1 MVTLIGM
8 GSGKWEALSAQAQLS
23 RRQRDVI
30 INDQH
35 LLRRYLVEIRRRR
48 NGIAAEIHISG
59 RFHQQTA
66 HLAQHRLAAVR
77 LELHLIQ
84 LCAALFRQ
92 FFHGQKSGVV
102 PGVLIFQ
109 TGIAQPGNDPGQPAV
124 QIPGRPR
131 LDLLE

>member
-8 GSGKWEALSAQAQLS
+8 GSGKWEALSAQAQFS

-48 NGIAAEIHISG
+48 NGIDAEIHISG

-66 HLAQHRLAAVR
+66 HLAQHRLAAVL

-84 LCAALFRQ
+84 L
-92 FFHGQKSGVV
+92 
-102 PGVLIFQ
+102 
-109 TGIAQPGNDPGQPAV
+109 
-124 QIPGRPR
+124 
-131 LDLLE
+131 